1 MRTITI
7 NSKKY
12 NVSLE
17 MNKFLK
23 ENKDCKQTFSFLFNL
38 GLKII
43 MEDLF
48 NTLANITKPNKEI
61 IKNKNIMHYYQ
72 FKRTNLGNLVF
83 IGKFND
89 KYDLQFNNGSVWY
102 SEKEI
107 ESIKDNFLA
116 SNQRVVKNGKTWLKN
131 NNLKKQ
137 TK

>member
-1 MRTITI
+1 
-7 NSKKY
+7 
-12 NVSLE
+12 
-17 MNKFLK
+17 
-23 ENKDCKQTFSFLFNL
+23 
-38 GLKII
+38 